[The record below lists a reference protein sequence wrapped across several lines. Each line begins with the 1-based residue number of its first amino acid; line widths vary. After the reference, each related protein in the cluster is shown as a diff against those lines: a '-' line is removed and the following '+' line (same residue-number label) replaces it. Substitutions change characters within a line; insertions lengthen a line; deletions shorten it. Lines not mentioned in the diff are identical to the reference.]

1 MASWWHSEKWMLWGG
16 ESERGGICM
25 ESSLDP
31 PEPTSQ
37 PVELVAAPRRAVVSL
52 VRPPITIFPKSLSHY
67 GPVPP
72 IGLAYLAAVLDDA
85 GHSVEIIDSPIE
97 GIDQFEEF
105 EASIGTLRHIGLSVE
120 EIMDRIPEDVD
131 VVGITNMFLHEWPIC
146 RDIAEMV
153 KKRHP
158 EALVVLG
165 GENATAFRRWIF
177 EETDAV
183 DCVVIG
189 EGEATMLTL
198 VDRYVAG
205 LPLHDVPGTA
215 MRPGM
220 AEPVQDNGLPVR
232 MRQLSEVPWPAWKLF
247 HLDKYWDYADFHGVN
262 RGRYIPVMATR
273 GCPYKCS
280 FCSSPQM
287 WTTRYVVRE
296 PEDIADE
303 IAHYVHEYGVKN
315 VNFHDLTAI
324 TKRKWTLRFCDA
336 LEERNLDLVW
346 QLPVGTRSEA
356 LDAEVLQRLWDTG
369 CRNITYAPE
378 SGSQHMLEVFNK
390 HVDLEHMLVSLRD
403 AHRIGLRTRVNII
416 VGHPDETWRDV
427 ADSLKFL
434 VRAAWRGC
442 DDASVI
448 MFCAYPGSADFER
461 LVDSGALELDDVAMY
476 VGLSRTSSSA
486 HRSYNPRMTGRQMH
500 RAQMVLLLTF
510 YGLTLVRRP
519 LRIIEHI
526 VSIIGGRETTT
537 LDQFVRIK
545 WRGFRSTAK

>member
-1 MASWWHSEKWMLWGG
+1 
-16 ESERGGICM
+16 M
-25 ESSLDP
+25 ELGDP
-31 PEPTSQ
+31 PQ
-37 PVELVAAPRRAVVSL
+37 PVSQSVELTASPRRGIVSL
-52 VRPPITIFPKSLSHY
+52 IRPPITIFPRSLSHY

-72 IGLAYLAAVLDDA
+72 IGLAYLAAVLRDA
-85 GHSVEIIDSPIE
+85 GHAVNIVDAPIE
-97 GIDQFEEF
+97 GMDQYEDIES
-105 EASIGTLRHIGLSVE
+105 SIGSLRHVGLSAEQIV
-120 EIMDRIPEDVD
+120 DQIPEDVD
-131 VVGITNMFLHEWPIC
+131 VVGISNMFLHEWPIS
-146 RDIAEMV
+146 REIAEMV
-153 KKRHP
+153 RKLRP
-158 EALVVLG
+158 DALVVLG

-189 EGEATMLTL
+189 EGEGTLLTL
-198 VDRYVAG
+198 VDQYLAG
-205 LPLHDVPGTA
+205 ASLEDIPGTA
-215 MRPGM
+215 MRPGLDL
-220 AEPVQDNGLPVR
+220 PVRDNGLPVR
-232 MRQLSEVPWPAWKLF
+232 QRQLAEVPWPAWDLVP
-247 HLDKYWDYADFHGVN
+247 LDRYWDYADFHGVN

-273 GCPYKCS
+273 GCPYQCS

-303 IAHYVHEYGVKN
+303 IERYVDHFGVKN

-378 SGSQHMLEVFNK
+378 SGSERMLEIFKKKVDLDHMLE
-390 HVDLEHMLVSLRD
+390 SLGE

-416 VGHPDETWRDV
+416 VGHPDETWPDMWK
-427 ADSLKFL
+427 SLKFL

-461 LVDSGALELDDVAMY
+461 LYESGEFELDEIAMY
-476 VGLSRTSSSA
+476 VGLSRTSSSS
-486 HRSYNPRMTGRQMH
+486 HRSYNPRMNSRQM
-500 RAQMVLLLTF
+500 RRGQFTLLTTF
-510 YGLTLVRRP
+510 YALTLVRRP
-519 LRIIEHI
+519 RRVIEHI
-526 VSIIGGRETTT
+526 VSVLGGRETTT
-537 LDQFVRIK
+537 LDQFLRIK
-545 WRGFRSTAK
+545 WRGFRSMSKW